1 MVIVSYARSADDKAL
16 FALAN
21 TAKEDDKDK
30 NGLIISTAR

>member
-1 MVIVSYARSADDKAL
+1 MMIVSYARSADDKAL

>member
-1 MVIVSYARSADDKAL
+1 MIVSYARSADDKDL

-21 TAKEDDKDK
+21 TAKEDDKYK